1 MSTAGQA
8 IGAIGGA
15 IIGGIIGGPAGAQFG
30 YAIGSVV
37 GGYVD
42 PTKTSGPRLTDAQ
55 NQTSTVGGVIPFGYG
70 TFTCTGNIIWTDRL
84 IEHKKTERVGKG
96 GGQKNTTYTYTRSY
110 AIGICEGNIYGY
122 VWVKKNG
129 KLVYAANPAS
139 LGAAMGW
146 TSKQISDLAA
156 ASNKFLQMATLYY
169 GTASQMPDSTIV
181 AVEGVGNVSPFRDLA
196 YIVLEN
202 EDLTDTQ
209 GAVSQY
215 EFCVN
220 ATPPEAYLTSKPY
233 AQYLDDS
240 MQLEPVFI
248 SSSTR
253 ALLIEW
259 SQPVESMSVEPQ
271 LVSAGT
277 RPVQWAFSQYPDMLA
292 ISPDFIGANT
302 KNVQVTYTHPP
313 EDALVAAPNFI
324 GASTKQVLYQTT
336 IPYESLA
343 VTPNFIGASTS

>member
-30 YAIGSVV
+30 YAIGSAI

-70 TFTCTGNIIWTDRL
+70 TYTCAGNIIWVDRL

-110 AIGICEGNIYGY
+110 AIGISETISSY
-122 VWVKKNG
+122 VWIKKNG

-240 MQLEPVFI
+240 MRLEPIFL

-253 ALLIEW
+253 ALLIDW
-259 SQPVESMSVEPQ
+259 PQPAESLSVEPQ
-271 LVSAGT
+271 LISAGT
-277 RPVQWAFSQYPDMLA
+277 RPVQWAFSQYPEMLA
-292 ISPDFIGANT
+292 ISPSFIGANT
-302 KNVQVTYTHPP
+302 KKVFATYIHPP
-313 EDALVAAPNFI
+313 EDALAAVPNFI